1 MSGVQTE
8 LIARIRGVVGDDG
21 LKRSVL
27 SIRDG
32 AGVLDRVLGT
42 GEFRRV
48 LEIGTLRGIS
58 AAYMAGYVERVDTI
72 DLKHGR
78 LEQLGEPFDR
88 EAFWRELGINNVYL
102 HLVRNDDEKA
112 AVIRGLE
119 FDLAF
124 IDGGKNDIAQDFEL
138 VKHCG
143 AVLFH
148 DVDAR
153 GKPELDAVYD
163 FVMALPP
170 EQVTRDDIFALWR
183 APRG

>member
-1 MSGVQTE
+1 MINTA
-8 LIARIRGVVGDDG
+8 LLDRIRGLVGEEG

-32 AGVLDRVLGT
+32 AGVLDQVLGT
-42 GEFRRV
+42 GEFPRV

-58 AAYMAGYVERVDTI
+58 AAYMAPHVERVITI
-72 DLKHGR
+72 DLVHGR
-78 LEQLGEPFDR
+78 LEQLGVRFDR
-88 EAFWRELGINNVYL
+88 RAFWRELGVDEKIEL
-102 HLVRNDDEKA
+102 HLVNNAVEKA
-112 AVIRGLE
+112 RVIQQAK

-124 IDGGKNDIAQDFEL
+124 IDGGKNDIAFDFKL
-138 VKHCG
+138 VKGCG

-153 GKPELDAVYD
+153 GKPELDAVYN
-163 FVMALPP
+163 FVMALPKD
-170 EQVTRDDIFALWR
+170 QVTRHDIFALWR

>member
-1 MSGVQTE
+1 MKTE
-8 LIARIRGVVGDDG
+8 LIQRIRGIVGDEG

-32 AGVLDRVLGT
+32 AGVFDKVLGG
-42 GEFRRV
+42 GEFKRV

-58 AAYMAGYVERVDTI
+58 AAYMAQFVERVDTI
-72 DLKHGR
+72 DLASGR
-78 LEQLGEPFDR
+78 LEQLGVSFDR
-88 EAFWRELGINNVYL
+88 YKFWEALGVDNVVL
-102 HLVRNDDEKA
+102 HLVEDDREKA
-112 AVIRGLE
+112 EVIRGLD

-124 IDGGKNDIAQDFEL
+124 IDGGKNDIATDFAL

-148 DVDAR
+148 DVDRR

-170 EQVTRDDIFALWR
+170 EQVERTDIFALWR